1 MSDEWGYSLERPIA
15 VGGGIPFGAYNER
28 AYLNQM
34 RGPAGQ
40 VVHYSRLGSDFG
52 THNPVDVYE
61 VSYEG
66 LAAPVHLYFDMYA
79 APSSF
84 AVAPKGFTL
93 AL

>member
-1 MSDEWGYSLERPIA
+1 MSDEWGYSLEQPIA
-15 VGGGIPFGAYNER
+15 VGGGIPLGAFNER
-28 AYLNQM
+28 AYLRQL

-40 VVHYSRLGSDFG
+40 VVRYSRLGSNLG
-52 THNPVDVYE
+52 THNPVDIYE

-79 APSSF
+79 APSF
-84 AVAPKGFTL
+84 VVAAPKGFTL